1 MEEQIIRKADL
12 NTQRKWDVDHLKE
25 LSERADLLEKVSPE
39 FKVIV
44 SDLRD
49 FLEQTKRDLDAEEL
63 KFRYEESRMQVID
76 DSELIHIAERIV
88 TGYIN
93 KAVAGM
99 NQLVAPFT
107 PAEHTVHRNYFQ
119 RHLHPLLLLSP
130 FVSRAY
136 QKPLGCP
143 GDYQMMNMIYGDHD
157 QGESLFACLL
167 NRYSCR
173 VMAARAVAGR
183 VPYLVGKIGRTIDRV
198 LKKKEEVPIASIGAG
213 PAKEIQELMKSN
225 SKGDQCHVSL
235 VDMVPEALT
244 YCREKM
250 FNLRLATGSRMRI
263 DFLNRSVRD
272 LIRSPHAL
280 DSLAGQELLYT
291 IGLFDYLPFHVARH
305 VVQKLYGLLSEGGE
319 LIVGNFDVSNDSRYY
334 MEYAAEWFLLYRT
347 REEMLDLACGLPAGA
362 EASIESDEEGAQLY
376 LIIKKSRET
385 KELRSSQKSVAAVS
399 YGKP

>member
-12 NTQRKWDVDHLKE
+12 KTQRKWDVDHLKE
-25 LSERADLLEKVSPE
+25 LSERAGLLDKVSSE

-49 FLEQTKRDLDAEEL
+49 FLEQTKRDLDTEEL
-63 KFRYEESRMQVID
+63 RFRYESRLQVVD
-76 DSELIHIAERIV
+76 DSELIHIAEKIV
-88 TGYIN
+88 TGYLN
-93 KAVAGM
+93 KAVFKI
-99 NQLVAPFT
+99 NQLVASFT
-107 PAEHTVHRNYFQ
+107 PAEHTFHRNYFQ
-119 RHLHPLLLLSP
+119 RHLHSLLLLSP

-157 QGESLFACLL
+157 QGESLFAYLL

-173 VMAARAVAGR
+173 VTAARAVAGR

-198 LKKKEEVPIASIGAG
+198 LKTKEEVPIASIGAG
-213 PAKEIQELMKSN
+213 PAREIQELMKSN
-225 SKGDQCHVSL
+225 SKSDRCHVGL

-280 DSLAGQELLYT
+280 DSLIGQELIYT
-291 IGLFDYLPFHVARH
+291 VGLFDYLPFHVARH
-305 VVQKLYGLLSEGGE
+305 VVQKLYGLLSEEGE

-347 REEMLDLACGLPAGA
+347 RDEMLDLACGLPAGA
-362 EASIESDEEGAQLY
+362 DVSIEKDEGGAQLY
-376 LIIKKSRET
+376 LIIKKSQET
-385 KELRSSQKSVAAVS
+385 RASHSPHEGAAAIP
-399 YGKP
+399 YGRP

>member
-1 MEEQIIRKADL
+1 MEKQINRRVDL
-12 NTQRKWDVDHLKE
+12 PFRRKWSADHLSE
-25 LSERADLLEKVSPE
+25 LSERADLLEKVSSE
-39 FKVIV
+39 FKVVV

-63 KFRYEESRMQVID
+63 KIQYEESRLQVVD
-76 DSELIHIAERIV
+76 DSELVHIAEKIV

-93 KAVAGM
+93 RAVSKM
-99 NQLVAPFT
+99 NQLIVQFT

-143 GDYQMMNMIYGDHD
+143 GDYQMMNMIYGDHH

-167 NRYSCR
+167 NRYSCK
-173 VMAARAVAGR
+173 VTAARAVASR
-183 VPYLVGKIGRTIDRV
+183 VPYLVEKIGRTIDRV
-198 LKKKEEVPIASIGAG
+198 LKKKEGVLIASIGAG

-225 SKGDQCHVSL
+225 PKGDQCHVSL

-250 FNLRLATGSRMRI
+250 FNLKSATGSRMQI
-263 DFLNRSVRD
+263 DFLNRSVRE
-272 LIRSPHAL
+272 LVRSPHAL
-280 DSLAGQELLYT
+280 DSLIGQDLIYT
-291 IGLFDYLPFHVARH
+291 VGLFDYLPFQVARH
-305 VVQKLYGLLSEGGE
+305 VIQKLYGLLPGEGE
-319 LIVGNFDVSNDSRYY
+319 LIVGNFNVSNDSRYY

-347 REEMLDLACGLPAGA
+347 QEEMIDLTGGLPADA
-362 EASIESDEEGAQLY
+362 EVSIERDEEGSQLY
-376 LIIKKSRET
+376 LIIKKSPRIVAP
-385 KELRSSQKSVAAVS
+385 SSPHEGMAALL